1 MKTTDKT
8 TTGRQPGGK
17 RFRWSTLFK
26 VVIPLVIT
34 IGLCWQLF
42 TVVNFSEMM
51 AIIRENCDFRW
62 ILLALTLSVVSHVVR
77 AMRWQIQ
84 LRAIDVKPPLF
95 ALVLSI
101 FGTYAVNLVFP
112 RLGELWRTGYI
123 SEREKA
129 PFDGVFGSMVAD
141 RLADTATVALIT
153 LVTLLIAGGP
163 LIMFVTG
170 AGNNQILDKA
180 IGIATSVW
188 TYVGIVVIAAAIW
201 FGYRRL
207 RQTALIGKIR
217 GFVAGLWKGFSVV
230 ATMPGRG
237 RWLLLTVALWG
248 CYFLQLYAAFFAF
261 PATAEVAERYG
272 VGAVMIC
279 FVLSS
284 ISMIVPSNGG
294 LGPWQQAIV
303 FGLSIY
309 AAGIPALTEA
319 YAISFANLVMGSQ
332 TLLLILLGIFTFICI
347 GIERHKLQNIHDSI

>member
-1 MKTTDKT
+1 METKAKEN
-8 TTGRQPGGK
+8 QSKGK
-17 RFRWSTLFK
+17 GFRWSTLLK
-26 VVIPLVIT
+26 ILIPPVIT

-42 TVVNFSEMM
+42 TIVNFSEMM
-51 AIIRENCDFRW
+51 EIIRQDCDYRW
-62 ILLALTLSVVSHVVR
+62 ILLALAISIVSHIVR

-84 LRAIDVKPPLF
+84 LRAIDVNPPLF

-129 PFDGVFGSMVAD
+129 PFDSVFGSMVAD
-141 RLADTATVALIT
+141 RVADTVTVGLIT
-153 LVTLLIAGGP
+153 LITLLIAGAP
-163 LIMFVTG
+163 LISFVTG
-170 AGNNQILDKA
+170 AGNSHILDT
-180 IGIATSVW
+180 IVGIATSAW
-188 TYVGIVVIAAAIW
+188 TYIGLIFVATVLWLV
-201 FGYRRL
+201 YRRL
-207 RQTALIGKIR
+207 RRTALMAKIR
-217 GFVAGLWKGFSVV
+217 GFVRGLWKGFSAV

-237 RWLLLTVALWG
+237 RWLVLTAALWG
-248 CYFLQLYAAFFAF
+248 CYFLQLYVAFFAF
-261 PATAEVAERYG
+261 PATSEVVRHSG

-284 ISMIVPSNGG
+284 ISMVVPSNGG

-309 AAGIPALTEA
+309 SAGIPTLTEA
-319 YAISFANLVMGSQ
+319 YAISFANLVMGSE

-347 GIERHKLQNIHDSI
+347 AIQRHKSPKQP